1 MLQGCHHEPAI
12 KHAVIAVGSL
22 YEQFRFRGAYT
33 TKFALT
39 ENNPALKHYLSAIA
53 LILKEGGSEHAS
65 KVALIV
71 CILFVNFEV
80 RKSLSVADFG

>member
-1 MLQGCHHEPAI
+1 M
-12 KHAVIAVGSL
+12 GSL

-33 TKFALT
+33 TKFALS
-39 ENNPALKHYLSAIA
+39 EDNPALKHYLSAFA
-53 LILKEGGSEHAS
+53 LILKDGGSENAS

-80 RKSLSVADFG
+80 RHLCLS